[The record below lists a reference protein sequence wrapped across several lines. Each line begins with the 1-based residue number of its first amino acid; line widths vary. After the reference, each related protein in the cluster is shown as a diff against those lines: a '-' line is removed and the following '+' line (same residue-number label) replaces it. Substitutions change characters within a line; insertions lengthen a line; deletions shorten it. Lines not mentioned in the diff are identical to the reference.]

1 MNSLPTVLVVDD
13 DAVTVTILA
22 HLLEAE
28 FDVLFASNG
37 SEALTLAKTARPDL
51 VLLDV
56 MMSEMNGYEVCKRLK
71 VDPDTAD
78 IPVIFITGL
87 DDAQAESQ
95 GLEAGAL
102 DYVTKPFNAAI
113 VRARVRN
120 HVALKRARDTLQML
134 AATDGLTALANR
146 RRFDETL
153 GSECRRS
160 ARTQSELGLIMLDI
174 DHFKAY
180 NDAYGHVAGDE
191 CLRKVAGTIAGA
203 LRRVP
208 DLAARYGGEEFAC
221 ILPETGREGTLAVAM
236 RIQADIRALAIIH
249 ETSPVQPT
257 LTCSM
262 GITSVRCSGSTVPE
276 DVVRLSDAALYEAKR
291 RGRDR
296 IEPAP

>member
-113 VRARVRN
+113 VRAARPVRGCLPKDSERQRGSA
-120 HVALKRARDTLQML
+120 VPVRLGRADTGCRQ
-134 AATDGLTALANR
+134 DRPHR
-146 RRFDETL
+146 RRGAHPARGHRLPRT
-153 GSECRRS
+153 GSVRVSPVRG
-160 ARTQSELGLIMLDI
+160 R
-174 DHFKAY
+174 
-180 NDAYGHVAGDE
+180 AGAE
-191 CLRKVAGTIAGA
+191 AAGTGSRLGPVGIGF
-203 LRRVP
+203 LNPLLHFPPMPRP
-208 DLAARYGGEEFAC
+208 WGGE
-221 ILPETGREGTLAVAM
+221 GAV
-236 RIQADIRALAIIH
+236 
-249 ETSPVQPT
+249 
-257 LTCSM
+257 
-262 GITSVRCSGSTVPE
+262 
-276 DVVRLSDAALYEAKR
+276 
-291 RGRDR
+291 
-296 IEPAP
+296 